1 MNICD
6 IPQGAI
12 AAVQSR
18 STSCSV
24 KLGSLLN
31 NIPTTL
37 PDTQDSACRQGNMT
51 YRAYAPCSTDR
62 RGRDAEALEVSAL
75 DSLLAIEDVK
85 LGVRHLG
92 ALAVALLV
100 VGVIILLAV

>member
-24 KLGSLLN
+24 ELGSLLN
-31 NIPTTL
+31 NVPTTL
-37 PDTQDSACRQGNMT
+37 PDIQDSACRQGNMT
-51 YRAYAPCSTDR
+51 YRAYAPCSLNVAVET
-62 RGRDAEALEVSAL
+62 LKL
-75 DSLLAIEDVK
+75 WKLAP
-85 LGVRHLG
+85 
-92 ALAVALLV
+92 
-100 VGVIILLAV
+100 